1 MGFSRSRSGQSVIEV
16 LVAIFILASMATAG
30 FVLLSTTFSEG
41 LAVSERT
48 RADDVLGNGF
58 EAVRQ
63 IRNQSFD
70 LLTDGSH
77 GLSSSGGTWSFAGT
91 SDTDGIYQRTV
102 EISTIDDLTRQVT
115 VTVAWV
121 NHLGRTEQRSAA
133 TFLTDWLTEFSA
145 PASNCYGETATG
157 DWSQPV
163 VVGSADI
170 GPGNQGT
177 DLVIDY
183 PYLYMSGVA
192 ASSAKPDLFV
202 FDVSVPSAP
211 ALIDSIDTGP
221 DGINSLALGDG
232 FLVAASANNSR
243 EFMTIDI
250 TDPANIALA
259 GYTNL
264 SGDEDALS
272 VTRVGDQAFLGRDDG
287 ATPEIYAYDVTVP
300 ATPSLLA
307 TFESAGEVNDF
318 TASVDYVFAVT
329 ADGANDV
336 RVIDISDPLVP
347 VELTAYD
354 VSAGS
359 ASESVA
365 YNDPGVLF
373 VGHQDGTFTPVDV
386 SDPLVPVE
394 YPSTSVGG
402 SVKDMVCTNSQL
414 VFIGTTNSN
423 KEFLILD
430 ITDLNAVTE
439 YASLNFPQVVG
450 GLDFAANLVFA
461 AVRSND
467 ALRIITS
474 SP

>member
-1 MGFSRSRSGQSVIEV
+1 MIEV

-48 RADDVLGNGF
+48 RADDVLSNGF

-70 LLTDGSH
+70 LLADGTH
-77 GLSSSGGTWSFAGT
+77 GLAESGGTWSFSGA

-102 EISTIDDLTRQVT
+102 EISTIDDLTRQATVT
-115 VTVAWV
+115 VTWV
-121 NHLGRTEQRSAA
+121 NHLGRTEQRSA
-133 TFLTDWLTEFSA
+133 TTLLTDWLTEFSA
-145 PASNCYGETATG
+145 PSSSCYGEAATG
-157 DWSQPV
+157 DWSNPV

-177 DLVIDY
+177 DLVVDY

-192 ASSAKPDLFV
+192 AASAKPDLFV

-211 ALIDSIDTGP
+211 ALIDELDTGP
-221 DGINSLALGDG
+221 DGIASLAIGDG
-232 FLVAASANNSR
+232 YLVAASANNSR

-250 TDPANIALA
+250 TDPANIAIA
-259 GYTNL
+259 GLSNL
-264 SGDEDALS
+264 SGDTDALA
-272 VTRVGDQAFLGRDDG
+272 VTLKGDLAFLGREDG
-287 ATPEIYAYDVTVP
+287 GTPEVYVYDVSVP

-307 TFESAGEVNDF
+307 TFESSDEVNDF
-318 TASVDYVFAVT
+318 ASSIDYVFAGT
-329 ADGANDV
+329 ADGANEILVFDV
-336 RVIDISDPLVP
+336 TDPLVP
-347 VELTAYD
+347 ALLTTYD
-354 VSAGS
+354 LSVGNEV
-359 ASESVA
+359 ESVA

-373 VGHQDGTFTPVDV
+373 AGHENGTFTPIDV

-394 YPSTSVGG
+394 YPATSAGG
-402 SVKDMVCTNSQL
+402 SVKDMVCTSQQL

-423 KEFLILD
+423 KEFMVLD
-430 ITDLNAVTE
+430 ISDLNAVAE

-450 GLDFAANLVFA
+450 GLDFAANTVFA

>member
-1 MGFSRSRSGQSVIEV
+1 MIEV

-41 LAVSERT
+41 QAVSERS
-48 RADDVLGNGF
+48 RADDVLSNGF

-63 IRNQSFD
+63 IRNLSFD
-70 LLTDGSH
+70 LLTDGTH
-77 GLSSSGGTWSFAGT
+77 GLVSAGGVWSLAGT

-102 EISTIDDLTRQVT
+102 EVTTINDLTRQVT

-121 NHLGRTEQRSAA
+121 NHLGRTEQRSA
-133 TFLTDWLTEFSA
+133 TTLVTDWPTEFSA
-145 PASNCYGETATG
+145 PSSNCYGETATG
-157 DWSQPV
+157 DWSNPV

-183 PYLYMSGVA
+183 PYVYMSGVA

-202 FDVSVPSAP
+202 FDVSSPTAP
-211 ALIDSIDTGP
+211 VLIDSLDTGP
-221 DGINSLALGDG
+221 DGITSLAIGDG

-250 TDPANIALA
+250 GDPTNIAIS
-259 GYTNL
+259 GISNL
-264 SGDEDALS
+264 SGDTDALA
-272 VTRVGDQAFLGRDDG
+272 VTLKGDLAFLGREDG
-287 ATPEIYAYDVTVP
+287 GAPEVYVYDVSVP

-307 TFESAGEVNDF
+307 TFESSDEVNDF
-318 TASVDYVFAVT
+318 TSSVDYVFAGT
-329 ADGANDV
+329 ADGAKEILVFDV
-336 RVIDISDPLVP
+336 RDPLVP
-347 VELTAYD
+347 SLLTTYNLS
-354 VSAGS
+354 VGNEV
-359 ASESVA
+359 ESVA

-373 VGHQDGTFTPVDV
+373 AGHENGTFTPVDV

-394 YPSTSVGG
+394 YPTTSVGG
-402 SVKDMVCTNSQL
+402 SVKDMVCTSQQL

-423 KEFLILD
+423 KEFMVLD
-430 ITDLNAVTE
+430 ITDLNAVAE

-450 GLDFAANLVFA
+450 GIDFAANMVFA